1 MICTI
6 DEFDYAWFM
15 SLPLQNRKRGNQG
28 TTQQKYYYV
37 DIVTAFDIETTYIKE
52 IDNSVMYIWQW
63 QFGDK
68 CTVIGRTW
76 HELRV
81 FMEELKEIL
90 GDNRLFIGVHNLSF
104 EFQYL
109 SGVFSF
115 NKDDV
120 FCTDHRKILKALLN
134 NSFEFRCT
142 YLQTNMSL
150 RAFCEKMGV
159 RSYKLKLNYKKRRF
173 WYTELSPKEL
183 AYCVN
188 DVRGL
193 VEALTKEM
201 ERDGDNF
208 YTLPLTSTGYARRD
222 AKAAMRKVSK
232 PFIKNQL
239 PEVEIYKMLRE
250 AFRGGNTHA
259 SRFYAGQ
266 IMADTDSM
274 DLASAYPAEILLG
287 DMPVSKFTILKD
299 CTQKKLEDLI
309 YKKHKACLIRCRLY
323 NVELIDDLI
332 PVPYIATAKCRNIV
346 SGTYDNGRIL
356 SAQIIAET
364 TLTDIDYKIIKKQ
377 YKFDL
382 DIVQVATA
390 RYGKLPAPLRDVV
403 LKYYKDKTELK
414 DRPGDNEHTKEFYKL
429 LYDKQKNL
437 LNAQFGM
444 MAQSIKDMVKYINFA
459 DKDHEKM
466 YDQEGTPLEQLVEDH
481 NKRAYLAYQWG
492 V

>member
-15 SLPLQNRKRGNQG
+15 SLPLQHRKRGNQG

-120 FCTDHRKILKALLN
+120 FCTDHRKILKALLH

-208 YTLPLTSTGYARRD
+208 YTIPLTSTGYARRD

-259 SRFYAGQ
+259 SRFYAGH
-266 IMADTDSM
+266 IIPDPDSM

-287 DMPVSKFTILKD
+287 DMPVSKFTILKE

-332 PVPYIATAKCRNIV
+332 PVPYIATAKCRGIV
-346 SGTYDNGRIL
+346 NGTYDNGRVL
-356 SAQIIAET
+356 SAQIIAEA
-364 TLTDIDYKIIKKQ
+364 TLTDIDYEIIKKQ

-382 DIVQVATA
+382 EIVQVATA
-390 RYGKLPAPLRDVV
+390 RYGKLPKPLRDVV

-414 DRPGDNEHTKEFYKL
+414 GRPGDDEHSKEFYKL

-459 DKDHEKM
+459 DENHEKM